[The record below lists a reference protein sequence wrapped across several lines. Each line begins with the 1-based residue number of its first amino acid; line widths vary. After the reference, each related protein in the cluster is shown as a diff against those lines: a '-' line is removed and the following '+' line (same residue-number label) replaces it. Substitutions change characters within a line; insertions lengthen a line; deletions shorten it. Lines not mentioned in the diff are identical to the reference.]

1 MGYILDLRK
10 ELGSRP
16 LIMAG
21 AGVILL
27 NEKKRDT
34 SRQAHRQRLLGLSR
48 RFNGDWRKL

>member
-1 MGYILDLRK
+1 MGFILELRK
-10 ELGSRP
+10 KIGSRP
-16 LIMAG
+16 VIMAG

-48 RFNGDWRKL
+48 RLNGNWRKL